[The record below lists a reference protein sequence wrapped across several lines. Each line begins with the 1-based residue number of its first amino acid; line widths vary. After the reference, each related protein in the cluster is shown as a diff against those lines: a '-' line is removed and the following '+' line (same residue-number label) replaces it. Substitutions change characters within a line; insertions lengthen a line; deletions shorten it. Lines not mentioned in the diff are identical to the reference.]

1 MYSIDYQLHENNEQS
16 SRPNLQEISSEKNRL
31 TLAFALSR
39 FQSDMKYNLQNQQ
52 KRTFRLYFTQ
62 KLI

>member
-1 MYSIDYQLHENNEQS
+1 MNKG
-16 SRPNLQEISSEKNRL
+16 SRPNLQEISLEKNRL

-39 FQSDMKYNLQNQQ
+39 FQSDMKYNLQKQQ

>member
-1 MYSIDYQLHENNEQS
+1 MDKG

-39 FQSDMKYNLQNQQ
+39 FQSDMKYNLQKQQ
-52 KRTFRLYFTQ
+52 KRTISFIFYPKIDLNN
-62 KLI
+62 